1 MHFVF
6 DNSGGSGI
14 LVLGVKM
21 LGPDETDAT
30 LIMPTMPPPR
40 PTPAVAAAAPG
51 SARESGKS
59 LKVRVTFSVMTP
71 VGHTVKHLYL
81 IF

>member
-1 MHFVF
+1 MLDARLHFVF

-30 LIMPTMPPPR
+30 LIMPTMPPTR
-40 PTPAVAAAAPG
+40 PTPAVAAAAP
-51 SARESGKS
+51 RLCQRKWKILKS
-59 LKVRVTFSVMTP
+59 
-71 VGHTVKHLYL
+71 
-81 IF
+81 